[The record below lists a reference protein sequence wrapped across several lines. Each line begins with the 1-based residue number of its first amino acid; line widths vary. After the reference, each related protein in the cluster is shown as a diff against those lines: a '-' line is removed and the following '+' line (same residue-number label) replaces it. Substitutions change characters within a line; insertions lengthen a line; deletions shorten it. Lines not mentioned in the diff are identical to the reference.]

1 MIRLIRAE
9 LIKLRT
15 TQVWFWLLVATL
27 ALGALT
33 IIGPIASDPTI
44 GPSDVAGLFG
54 NAATAYIA
62 VFVLGVLI
70 LTTEYRYQ
78 TITPTL
84 LTTPKRWQVVIAKG
98 LTMIVVGAVYAL
110 LTVLIQVA
118 IGIPWLAARGVDISA
133 TGPDGVLVP
142 VVKAFVVVVL
152 YGLLGFGFGALT
164 RNQIVGVVV
173 GVVYVVILENL
184 VVAIP
189 GVKHAFPYLP
199 GGGAASIGGAES
211 INGVDLLPL
220 WGGVAILVGWTVV
233 LVVAGL
239 STSLRRDIT

>member
-1 MIRLIRAE
+1 MIRLFRAE

-27 ALGALT
+27 GLGALT

-44 GPSDVAGLFG
+44 GASDVPQLFG

-70 LTTEYRYQ
+70 VTTEYRYQ

-84 LTTPKRWQVVIAKG
+84 LTTPKRWQVVLAKG
-98 LTMIVVGAVYAL
+98 LTMVVVGAVYAL
-110 LTVLIQVA
+110 ATVLIQVA
-118 IGIPWLAARGVDISA
+118 IGIPWLAARGVDLSA

-152 YGLLGFGFGALT
+152 YGLLGFGFGALA

-173 GVVYVVILENL
+173 GVIYVVVLENL

-199 GGGAASIGGAES
+199 GGGAAAIGGTER

>member
-1 MIRLIRAE
+1 MIRLFRAE

-27 ALGALT
+27 GLGALT
-33 IIGPIASDPTI
+33 IIGPIASNRDLAS
-44 GPSDVAGLFG
+44 SDVPQLFG

-84 LTTPKRWQVVIAKG
+84 LTTPRRWQVVLAKG
-98 LTMIVVGAVYAL
+98 LTMVVVGAVYAL
-110 LTVLIQVA
+110 ATVLIQVA
-118 IGIPWLAARGVDISA
+118 IGIPWLAARGVDIAA
-133 TGPDGVLVP
+133 TGPDGVVVP

-152 YGLLGFGFGALT
+152 YGLLGFGFGALA

-173 GVVYVVILENL
+173 GVIYVVVLENL

-199 GGGAASIGGAES
+199 GGGAAAIGGTER